1 MVGVIYLA
9 MLGVAAI
16 IGAIIGTLIGLLLS
30 FTSLSPLIIGGTV
43 GAIYV
48 VPLIAAFIT
57 ILLYPIPYER
67 HSGLTLKE
75 TACLAGLFIGSV
87 AAGVGLVACGLTP
100 IIKVDSLS
108 SLSTTVSSLLA
119 MGATIPVLLIAT
131 AIGVAIVIELAKQA
145 KEYISGKIMQAEKE
159 PVTDT
164 HEEPGSKMEEAKEE
178 KTARN
183 KQAVRE
189 CSKNSPQPG

>member
-108 SLSTTVSSLLA
+108 TTVSSLLA

-145 KEYISGKIMQAEKE
+145 KENISGKIMQAEKE

>member
-1 MVGVIYLA
+1 MEGVIYLA

-75 TACLAGLFIGSV
+75 TACLAGLFIGNIV
-87 AAGVGLVACGLTP
+87 AGAFIAASGAFP
-100 IIKVDSLS
+100 ICKVDSWS
-108 SLSTTVSSLLA
+108 SLSTALESLLA
-119 MGATIPVLLIAT
+119 VGIHALALTIAT
-131 AIGVAIVIELAKQA
+131 AIGVAIVIELAEQA

-164 HEEPGSKMEEAKEE
+164 HEEPGSKMEEAEEE
-178 KTARN
+178 KTAGD
-183 KQAVRE
+183 KRE
-189 CSKNSPQPG
+189 VPS

>member
-100 IIKVDSLS
+100 IIKID